1 MAKKILVVDY
11 KTGNLDSI
19 IKAISVLGYDPIF
32 SSDKEDLNRS
42 NKILLPGQGSYN
54 KSIENLKKTNLFEN
68 LLTKIDKENI
78 PILGIC
84 VGMQILSTTG
94 EENSISKGLDLIKG
108 HVKKMKTKPYKLPH
122 IGWNTVNLKKN
133 KIFKDLDNKK
143 DFYFIHSFYFKCE
156 DKTNVIAT
164 TKYNQEFASI
174 INRENIYGF
183 QFHPEKSLTNGLK
196 LLKNFL
202 DLK

>member
-1 MAKKILVVDY
+1 MEHRQ
-11 KTGNLDSI
+11 
-19 IKAISVLGYDPIF
+19 F
-32 SSDKEDLNRS
+32 
-42 NKILLPGQGSYN
+42 
-54 KSIENLKKTNLFEN
+54 
-68 LLTKIDKENI
+68 
-78 PILGIC
+78 
-84 VGMQILSTTG
+84 
-94 EENSISKGLDLIKG
+94 
-108 HVKKMKTKPYKLPH
+108 
-122 IGWNTVNLKKN
+122 KKN